1 MENALLNQELQEEIK
16 ENFKIEN
23 LEGATWAFRK
33 LRAIEAKEAE
43 IKSIAENER
52 MRIDAWEKQQCNQYQ
67 SNKEYF
73 EGLLSSYYAE
83 EKAKD
88 SKFKLSTPYGKV
100 VSKKSDKW
108 FYDDEQ
114 AIIDYCNVNQI
125 DAIKVEEKLDKT
137 SLKKICKNGVNQET
151 GEVLPGIRIEKTETI
166 TVKVE

>member
-1 MENALLNQELQEEIK
+1 M
-16 ENFKIEN
+16 
-23 LEGATWAFRK
+23 
-33 LRAIEAKEAE
+33 
-43 IKSIAENER
+43 
-52 MRIDAWEKQQCNQYQ
+52 
-67 SNKEYF
+67 
-73 EGLLSSYYAE
+73 
-83 EKAKD
+83 
-88 SKFKLSTPYGKV
+88 
-100 VSKKSDKW
+100 DKW